1 MPSFTEVLFL
11 LLCVAVL
18 VLLLFLWYSPIRIAR
33 RDNHPALLAIR
44 ILTWLTPLF
53 WPLWLVAAVLAFKA
67 PRFRR
72 DIAYGCFL
80 YCGLIL
86 IAMCILNA
94 IPLDEY
100 SYMAAMGFGMA
111 ALPSL
116 FLVGLVGI
124 PFAICEWREWP
135 LSVLLLLTVV
145 VVLVTIIAVQD
156 TIEAYSFLAWYG
168 GVTGLLGVALPVR
181 WFFWQRKRAIPVR
194 TDLCPACGYPIG
206 TSSVCTDCGAELPS
220 SRQMK

>member
-1 MPSFTEVLFL
+1 MPSLAEVLFL

-18 VLLLFLWYSPIRIAR
+18 VLLLFVWYSPIRIAR

-44 ILTWLTPLF
+44 VLTWLTPVF
-53 WPLWLVAAVLAFKA
+53 WPLWLVAAAWAFKA
-67 PRFRR
+67 RLRR

-94 IPLDEY
+94 IPLDE
-100 SYMAAMGFGMA
+100 SAYMDAMGFGLLA
-111 ALPSL
+111 FTSV

-135 LSVLLLLTVV
+135 LSVLLLLTVG
-145 VVLVTIIAVQD
+145 VVLVTVVAVQD
-156 TIEAYSFLAWYG
+156 TIEAYSFLTCYS
-168 GVTGLLGVALPVR
+168 GVSGLLGVALPVR

-194 TDLCPACGYPIG
+194 IDLCPACGYPIG
-206 TSSVCTDCGAELPS
+206 TSPVCTKCGAELPS
-220 SRQMK
+220 SGQMK